1 MRYMFAAL
9 LALGIGI
16 TAAVP
21 TALADGQGCY
31 KEGVAQDCVSP
42 APVYLGTGSDSATV
56 AGPAAPAPS
65 GPYQQMRFDNMGR

>member
-1 MRYMFAAL
+1 MRYLFAAL

-21 TALADGQGCY
+21 AALADGQGCY
-31 KEGVAQDCVSP
+31 KDGVAYDCATP
-42 APVYLGTGSDSATV
+42 TPVYLGTGSDSATV